1 VIFIPG
7 NTQRPILSAYY
18 MATEEAL
25 IHIAEGITR
34 ENIASRMSLA
44 VISLPKTLVERADLV
59 IILSNE
65 SYELY
70 MLRVMKQVSRMMEY
84 NYLEYC
90 GIPLL
95 ASPCVKPDDIVI
107 KVAGEGERCEI
118 DRLRTLGNR
127 YVIVSEPVLRT
138 SYLQGN
144 TDDLSLSVMVG
155 FVMDAILLS
164 LLVIF
169 A

>member
-1 VIFIPG
+1 
-7 NTQRPILSAYY
+7 
-18 MATEEAL
+18 MAIEEAL
-25 IHIAEGITR
+25 IHIAEGLTR
-34 ENIASRMSLA
+34 TNIASRMSLA

-59 IILSNE
+59 IVLSNE
-65 SYELY
+65 AYELY
-70 MLRVMKQVSRMMEY
+70 MLRVMQVSLMMEY

-95 ASPCVKPDDIVI
+95 ASSCVKRDDIVI
-107 KVAGEGERCEI
+107 KVAAEHERCEI

-127 YVIVSEPVLRT
+127 YVVVSEPVLRT
-138 SYLQGN
+138 SYLQDDDTG
-144 TDDLSLSVMVG
+144 DLSLSVLVG

-169 A
+169 T